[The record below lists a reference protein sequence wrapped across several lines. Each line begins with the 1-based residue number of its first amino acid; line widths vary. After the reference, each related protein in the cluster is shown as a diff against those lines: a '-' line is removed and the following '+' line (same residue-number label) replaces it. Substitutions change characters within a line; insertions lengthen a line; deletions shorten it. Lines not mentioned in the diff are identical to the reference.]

1 MKQALSLTAAAL
13 AVLTFCAT
21 SAQAQSNQGSNQVQ
35 LYGLLVP
42 MIDHIS
48 VSDAATTAPATRPSM
63 LPASAYNGAGNYS
76 VNRMQS
82 STSNFGMRGTE
93 DLGGGLSTIFQLES
107 GMGVDDGTLTGGP
120 AAANRFFNR
129 NTRVGLSSRTLGT
142 FFAGSWDSASAWS
155 HLGLT
160 NGVRNPYAG
169 DSSAIFVTPGF
180 NVTHSV
186 TADTRTNTSSDA
198 TFNRRQGNSLQYWT
212 PNWAGLSMRLAYSL
226 PEGEKSAANGT
237 KYKPSVAGFGAEYVT
252 GGLMLRYA
260 YQQQNDYFGVAWIG
274 SNSAANPDAAGSTAT
289 GSKDTN
295 HRLLARYN
303 VTQSWTV
310 QGTFDRVE
318 YSADGV
324 AAGGINNYSRNA
336 WAALV
341 QFREGPHTVW
351 GNYGMASDG
360 SCSRSGT
367 AGCDTTDLGAASW
380 ALGYRYD
387 FSKRTDVFTSVYQ
400 MRNRA
405 NGQYGVFPRSVAG
418 IAPGN
423 TQTGLT
429 VGIEH
434 SF

>member
-1 MKQALSLTAAAL
+1 MKQTLSLSAAAL

-21 SAQAQSNQGSNQVQ
+21 SAQAQSNNVQ

-48 VSDAATTAPATRPSM
+48 VSDAASTAPANRPSM
-63 LPASAYNGAGNYS
+63 LPASSYNGAGNYS

-82 STSNFGMRGTE
+82 STSNWGMRGTE

-120 AAANRFFNR
+120 AAASRFFNR
-129 NTRVGLSSRTLGT
+129 NTRVGLSSRTWGT
-142 FFAGSWDSASAWS
+142 VFAGSWDTPSAWS

-169 DSSAIFVTPGF
+169 DSSVIFATPGF
-180 NVTHSV
+180 NVGSSV
-186 TADTRTNTSSDA
+186 TADTRTNSASDA
-198 TFNRRQGNSLQYWT
+198 TFNRRQGNSVQYWT
-212 PNWAGLSMRLAYSL
+212 PSWAGLSMRVSYSL
-226 PEGEKSAANGT
+226 PEAEKTAANGS
-237 KYKPSVAGFGAEYVT
+237 KYKASVAGFGAEYII

-274 SNSAANPDAAGSTAT
+274 SNAAANPDSTGSTAT
-289 GSKDTN
+289 GSKDVN
-295 HRLLARYN
+295 HRLIARYT
-303 VTQSWTV
+303 VTPNWTV
-310 QGTFDRVE
+310 QGTFDRVD
-318 YSADGV
+318 YQADNV
-324 AAGGINNYSRNA
+324 AAGGINEYSRNA

-341 QFREGPHTVW
+341 QFRDGAHSAW
-351 GNYGMASDG
+351 ANYGMASDG
-360 SCSRSGT
+360 SCSR
-367 AGCDTTDLGAASW
+367 AGSSACSTTDVGAATW

-400 MRNRA
+400 VRNRA

-418 IAPGN
+418 IAPGT